1 MTVNKEIVNL
11 LKDIKKQNNTIIKI
25 LRSIDKGVCKVN
37 SYVCNDD
44 LDEEFFGNDSD
55 SENS

>member
-1 MTVNKEIVNL
+1 M

-25 LRSIDKGVCKVN
+25 LRSIDIGVCEVN
-37 SYVCNDD
+37 DYVINDD
-44 LDEEFFGNDSD
+44 MDEEFFGNDSD

>member
-25 LRSIDKGVCKVN
+25 LRSIDIGVCEVN

>member
-1 MTVNKEIVNL
+1 MTVDKEVVNL

-25 LRSIDKGVCKVN
+25 LKKIDNGVCEVN
-37 SYVCNDD
+37 GYVINDD
-44 LDEEFFGNDSD
+44 MDEEFFGNDSD